1 MAVFFHLRLLCSG
14 IKESYIVLWYFQ
26 FLSHCSIAMCSCV
39 RSRASVP
46 YGPCSR
52 PATLLYC
59 ENVSWYVS
67 VYLILSFNLVL
78 CIFHGFNLMLR
89 LTTSKARPFSKTS
102 HRQGTMW
109 HGPAPCRVF
118 WTMCFYVVFLISL
131 IASQGP
137 FQRRVTHR
145 LGHMAC
151 CRYTPTKHT
160 FHEWP
165 RTLLLRLWFLNQTS
179 LVLKKWNNQWSKN

>member
-78 CIFHGFNLMLR
+78 CIFHGFNLMLG

-102 HRQGTMW
+102 HR
-109 HGPAPCRVF
+109 PCGMVLPLSVCFEQCVSMLCF
-118 WTMCFYVVFLISL
+118 WY
-131 IASQGP
+131 P
-137 FQRRVTHR
+137 
-145 LGHMAC
+145 
-151 CRYTPTKHT
+151 
-160 FHEWP
+160 
-165 RTLLLRLWFLNQTS
+165 LLRHKALFKDVSHTGWAIWHAAATLPQNTHFMSDRVRCSSDFDFWIKHL
-179 LVLKKWNNQWSKN
+179 LC